1 MINKVGISSIKNN
14 SNSKSRNGGKSKS
27 SNFITGR
34 VTDIILNENH
44 PQFTSYGNL
53 NSIGLIFFEVI
64 GPGNV
69 GTIKT
74 AKPQSPSSKIYPL
87 IGELVTCF
95 TAPIPI
101 LNNSNTYKNE
111 YYYSNSLNLWNS
123 PHHNAS
129 PNPRNNI
136 QPNTEKL
143 NYQQI
148 EAGLTKTPPSTPTE
162 IDLNSPFNPSQNTFI
177 ERSNIHPLMP
187 FMGDLIYEGRFG
199 QSLRFGNTSKTD
211 SQYKNNW
218 SNNGEDGNP
227 ITILRNGQPTESS
240 NEGWIP
246 ITENLNNDLSS
257 IYLTSTQKLPFSIAN
272 ENFTS
277 YSTPP
282 IVPANYI
289 NPQIILNSDR
299 IVLNAKQDNIL
310 ISGEQSVGISS
321 NQSIN
326 LEANDVYI
334 DSTDIRLGDKNA
346 IQPVL
351 KGNDTVEYLKI
362 VIREIAN
369 LATAL
374 KTIQIY
380 TGPNIV
386 GVPDPSIQ
394 PVAKLA
400 ALNLEEVLEQLDS
413 IKSNFVKTI

>member
-1 MINKVGISSIKNN
+1 M
-14 SNSKSRNGGKSKS
+14 R
-27 SNFITGR
+27 
-34 VTDIILNENH
+34 
-44 PQFTSYGNL
+44 
-53 NSIGLIFFEVI
+53 
-64 GPGNV
+64 
-69 GTIKT
+69 
-74 AKPQSPSSKIYPL
+74 
-87 IGELVTCF
+87 
-95 TAPIPI
+95 
-101 LNNSNTYKNE
+101 
-111 YYYSNSLNLWNS
+111 
-123 PHHNAS
+123 
-129 PNPRNNI
+129 
-136 QPNTEKL
+136 
-143 NYQQI
+143 
-148 EAGLTKTPPSTPTE
+148 
-162 IDLNSPFNPSQNTFI
+162 
-177 ERSNIHPLMP
+177 
-187 FMGDLIYEGRFG
+187 DLIYEGRFG

-334 DSTDIRLGDKNA
+334 
-346 IQPVL
+346 
-351 KGNDTVEYLKI
+351 
-362 VIREIAN
+362 
-369 LATAL
+369 
-374 KTIQIY
+374 
-380 TGPNIV
+380 
-386 GVPDPSIQ
+386 
-394 PVAKLA
+394 
-400 ALNLEEVLEQLDS
+400 
-413 IKSNFVKTI
+413 